1 MDDVEAAGGH
11 TGASKIHGHHSRRE
25 NQQRP
30 NETHLRRRERPL
42 WPGGERRSDGTKRF
56 RQDDAPSLCV
66 SGAAAPT
73 SGSVEVNGAPFDAGT
88 MRRVA
93 SFVPQDDLLTPC
105 LTVEESLR
113 EAVLFKTGHASDSLE
128 CDQKVN
134 ELAER
139 FGLVDCLTTPVGR
152 PGEGKRGASGGQR
165 RRLSVALELCG
176 DPSLLFLDEP
186 TSGLDAVATMSLVRS
201 LQALAKRG
209 VCCVAVIHQ
218 PSAAAFFA
226 FDRLLLLR
234 AGACNGVVYES
245 PRWSRRP
252 NHHAG
257 RWSTG
262 ARQGA
267 SKMLADIGR
276 PVHELANPADAMF
289 DALTEEPDALTKAA
303 PPSTAAAAT
312 AAAYFDVGPALRA
325 LAARPDPG
333 PLRAERPRDGPR
345 AHSS

>member
-1 MDDVEAAGGH
+1 MADVEAASAATPVQVKF
-11 TGASKIHGHHSRRE
+11 TGITLDVKTGKD
-25 NQQRP
+25 Q
-30 NETHLRRRERPL
+30 
-42 WPGGERRSDGTKRF
+42 TKRIL
-56 RQDDAPSLCV
+56 DDVSGHFGPAESVAVMGPSGSGKTTLLLCV

-186 TSGLDAVATMSLVRS
+186 TSGLDAVATCVEN
-201 LQALAKRG
+201 QP
-209 VCCVAVIHQ
+209 VC
-218 PSAAAFFA
+218 
-226 FDRLLLLR
+226 R
-234 AGACNGVVYES
+234 
-245 PRWSRRP
+245 
-252 NHHAG
+252 
-257 RWSTG
+257 
-262 ARQGA
+262 
-267 SKMLADIGR
+267 
-276 PVHELANPADAMF
+276 VHPIIL
-289 DALTEEPDALTKAA
+289 
-303 PPSTAAAAT
+303 
-312 AAAYFDVGPALRA
+312 
-325 LAARPDPG
+325 
-333 PLRAERPRDGPR
+333 
-345 AHSS
+345 H